1 MKPSYIH
8 KLIVQGE
15 HQQLDFK
22 FEIADSQKIAR
33 TFSAFANTVGGKL
46 LIGVKDNGT
55 IAGVRSVEEYYMA
68 EAAAN
73 MYSKPEIKFKSKEWV
88 VEGKKVLEI
97 TIPASNEKPHYAQN
111 EDGKWLA
118 YIRVHDQNILA
129 NRVLVNAWKRK
140 KSKEGTYINYTEKE
154 KLLLEYLENHDS
166 ITLSKFR
173 KIAGIS
179 AYKAGNILTNFLT
192 LDIIEIEISEKRTVY
207 RLSGEFK
214 EEEM

>member
-33 TFSAFANTVGGKL
+33 TFSAFANTDGGKL

-55 IAGVRSVEEYYMA
+55 IAGVRSAEEYYMA

-173 KIAGIS
+173 RIAGIS
-179 AYKAGNILTNFLT
+179 AYKAGNIFTNFLA

-214 EEEM
+214 EEAM

>member
-97 TIPASNEKPHYAQN
+97 MIPASNEKPHYAQN

-118 YIRVHDQNILA
+118 
-129 NRVLVNAWKRK
+129 
-140 KSKEGTYINYTEKE
+140 
-154 KLLLEYLENHDS
+154 
-166 ITLSKFR
+166 
-173 KIAGIS
+173 
-179 AYKAGNILTNFLT
+179 
-192 LDIIEIEISEKRTVY
+192 
-207 RLSGEFK
+207 
-214 EEEM
+214 

>member
-33 TFSAFANTVGGKL
+33 TFSAFANTDGGKL

-129 NRVLVNAWKRK
+129 NRVLVNTWKRK

-173 KIAGIS
+173 RIAGIS

-192 LDIIEIEISEKRTVY
+192 LNIIETEISEKWTVY

>member
-33 TFSAFANTVGGKL
+33 TFSAFANTDGGKL

-173 KIAGIS
+173 RIAGIS

-192 LDIIEIEISEKRTVY
+192 LDIIETEISEKRTVY

>member
-1 MKPSYIH
+1 LKPSYIH

-22 FEIADSQKIAR
+22 FEIADSRKIAR
-33 TFSAFANTVGGKL
+33 TFSAFANTDGGKL

-73 MYSKPEIKFKSKEWV
+73 MYSKPKIQFKSKEWV

-129 NRVLVNAWKRK
+129 KRVLVNAWKRK

-173 KIAGIS
+173 RIAGIS
-179 AYKAGNILTNFLT
+179 AYKAGNILTNFLA
-192 LDIIEIEISEKRTVY
+192 LDIIETEISEKRTVY
-207 RLSGEFK
+207 RLSDEFK